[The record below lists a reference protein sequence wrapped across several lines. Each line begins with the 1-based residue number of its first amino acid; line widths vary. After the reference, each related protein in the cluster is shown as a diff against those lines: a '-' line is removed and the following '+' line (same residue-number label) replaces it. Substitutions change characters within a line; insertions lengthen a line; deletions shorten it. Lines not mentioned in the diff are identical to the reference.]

1 MTEKEKNLLYYEV
14 VTRYGERYQREM
26 AIEECSELIKAL
38 CKYDRYYAD
47 EDVDKRI
54 LRLNIIE
61 EMADVSIMIDQLKL
75 MFDHNDDFEQTKES
89 KLKRL
94 AKRIGV
100 D

>member
-1 MTEKEKNLLYYEV
+1 MIEKEKNLLYYEV

-38 CKYDRYYAD
+38 CKYDRYFAD

-61 EMADVSIMIDQLKL
+61 EMADVEIMLEQLKL
-75 MFDHNDDFEQTKES
+75 MFDFNGDFEKAKQM
-89 KLKRL
+89 KLERL
-94 AKRIGV
+94 GRRLLEM
-100 D
+100 

>member
-1 MTEKEKNLLYYEV
+1 MNVKKLYETVLMKN
-14 VTRYGERYQREM
+14 GDHFQREI

-38 CKYDRYYAD
+38 CKYDRYFAD

-61 EMADVSIMIDQLKL
+61 EMADVEIMLEQLKL
-75 MFDHNDDFEQTKES
+75 MFDYNDDFEKAKQM

-94 AKRIGV
+94 AKRLGV

>member
-1 MTEKEKNLLYYEV
+1 MIDENKLFSYVFMKN
-14 VTRYGERYQREM
+14 GEANQRRI

-38 CKYDRYYAD
+38 CKYDRYFAD
-47 EDVDKRI
+47 EEMDKRI

-61 EMADVSIMIDQLKL
+61 EMADVEIMIDQLKL
-75 MFDHNDDFEQTKES
+75 MFDHNDDFEQAKEQ

-94 AKRIGV
+94 AKRMGV

>member
-1 MTEKEKNLLYYEV
+1 MNVKKLYETVLMKN
-14 VTRYGERYQREM
+14 GDHFQREI

-38 CKYDRYYAD
+38 CKYDRYFAD

-61 EMADVSIMIDQLKL
+61 EMADVEIMLEQLKL
-75 MFDHNDDFEQTKES
+75 MFDYNDDFESTKKT
-89 KLKRL
+89 KLERL
-94 AKRIGV
+94 AKRLGV